1 MQAVNQSVTYGK
13 APQAMLK
20 DPLLNSNINLPF
32 CKQPFTGHLTASVQS
47 DDGERS
53 FLLIWSIVCPPF
65 LGAELA

>member
-13 APQAMLK
+13 ALQAMLK
-20 DPLLNSNINLPF
+20 GSWLNSYINVPF
-32 CKQPFTGHLTASVQS
+32 SKQPFTGPLTASVES
-47 DDGERS
+47 DDREKS